1 MCLYQNNP
9 SCDVQALSSLNN
21 CLDFTTFQQS
31 ESVQRNFY
39 FVELYNHCAF
49 FSLWDFK
56 TFQKCQRLVSIL
68 GHSTVWL
75 GVPIPSF
82 KVCQLVVGQK
92 VMSCTRRSSCV
103 HSYPHTLYRPCTL
116 NVTTNRC
123 KTISSHVLQKNHSS
137 CLLWPYCAL
146 FSLVTPLAFPLIQSS
161 INGNSISLPTKGVNF
176 FSPLLCVWREGPI
189 ISAVWEFKR
198 HACSNLLFHSP
209 GPLSSR
215 SSFPVSYSSYP
226 STGKPPPAAASDPEL
241 SSWPLESDNPFP

>member
-103 HSYPHTLYRPCTL
+103 HSYPHTLYRPAHWTL
-116 NVTTNRC
+116 PPIGVKQSAVTCCR
-123 KTISSHVLQKNHSS
+123 KTIPPVFFDPIVL
-137 CLLWPYCAL
+137 Y
-146 FSLVTPLAFPLIQSS
+146 LV
-161 INGNSISLPTKGVNF
+161 
-176 FSPLLCVWREGPI
+176 
-189 ISAVWEFKR
+189 
-198 HACSNLLFHSP
+198 
-209 GPLSSR
+209 
-215 SSFPVSYSSYP
+215 
-226 STGKPPPAAASDPEL
+226 
-241 SSWPLESDNPFP
+241 